1 MRVLENYLSNKAK
14 RHILPGKDWEMFSE
28 TKTEMFILD
37 EAEQLSRCHSCY
49 FKNDLLFNFCSDSEV
64 KTQVESF

>member
-1 MRVLENYLSNKAK
+1 MRVLENYLTNKAK

-37 EAEQLSRCHSCY
+37 EAEQL
-49 FKNDLLFNFCSDSEV
+49 
-64 KTQVESF
+64 